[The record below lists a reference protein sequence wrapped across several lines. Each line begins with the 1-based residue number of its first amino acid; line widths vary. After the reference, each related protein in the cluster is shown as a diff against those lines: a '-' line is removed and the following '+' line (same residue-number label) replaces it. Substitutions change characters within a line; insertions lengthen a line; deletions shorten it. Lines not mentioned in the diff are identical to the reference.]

1 MTEYASNSHKSKEQP
16 DEKVPEKKIE
26 KVVSGTAK
34 VKKKSEIRKFTDVF
48 VSEDMDSV
56 KSYIFMD
63 VLVPAVKK
71 AISDIVTNGTDML
84 LYGESGGKPTK
95 KSSASRVSY
104 RSYYD
109 SGDRRE
115 RPTTRSMVG
124 YEYDEIVI
132 DNRGEAESVLDRM
145 DEIVSTYGMVSVADF
160 YDLIGVTSK
169 YTDNKYG
176 WTSISNAHIVRTRDG
191 YMIKMPKAL
200 PLD

>member
-1 MTEYASNSHKSKEQP
+1 MTEYTSNSHKSKEQS

-71 AISDIVTNGTDML
+71 AISDIVTNGIDML
-84 LYGESGGKPTK
+84 LYGESGSKSAK

-115 RPTTRSMVG
+115 RPATRSMVG

-176 WTSISNAHIVRTRDG
+176 WTNINNAHIVRTRDG